1 MKQKV
6 RGHAFRLVGLILGI
20 IGATVSI
27 TSIVFA
33 ALGLHQARLCKHCE
47 KRGKFPMKYTKE
59 EMLSK
64 VDHTLLKPEA
74 TWPQIRTLCDEPL
87 PTTARRSAS
96 TPATSNR
103 PSSIWRAA
111 CRSAVSL
118 VSPSALW
125 TPKARH
131 LS

>member
-47 KRGKFPMKYTKE
+47 KGEARGNLAP
-59 EMLSK
+59 
-64 VDHTLLKPEA
+64 DP
-74 TWPQIRTLCDEPL
+74 DPL
-87 PTTARRSAS
+87 R
-96 TPATSNR
+96 
-103 PSSIWRAA
+103 
-111 CRSAVSL
+111 
-118 VSPSALW
+118 
-125 TPKARH
+125 
-131 LS
+131 